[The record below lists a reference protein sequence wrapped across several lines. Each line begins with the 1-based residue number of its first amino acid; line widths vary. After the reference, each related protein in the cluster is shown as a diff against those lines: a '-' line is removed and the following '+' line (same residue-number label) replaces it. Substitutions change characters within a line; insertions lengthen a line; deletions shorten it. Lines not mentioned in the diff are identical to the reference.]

1 MERAHSD
8 LPQPLLDKPE
18 KPKRRDYYYTL
29 VLQKSISE
37 PNIEEL
43 HHVIETYRYPL
54 SASLK
59 TNPIMPTLSDPEV
72 PISFKNTLSTLILNT
87 LPLILV
93 YLANF
98 SVRNLSLHFAKEK
111 NNTHLTNA
119 IGVGNTL
126 LNVVGLAVFISLNIG
141 LISCSSQA
149 YGAKKYRL
157 VGFYLHR
164 GLIINT
170 IALIPGCCIFYWS
183 DKICIFMG
191 VDPDTAYYIQKL
203 TFNCILGVFAMMIF
217 NTLSAYLY
225 SCDIFLPSS
234 IALIFSAIVFGILT
248 YVLFEK
254 TDLDVLAV
262 SISFN
267 VMQVLSALIIFL
279 YILIRKPVPGSFFW
293 PKGPSFRDLWALF
306 KHEFFVGSMM
316 FLEWISL
323 EIVYLFAGRL
333 SITELGAMTI
343 VFTNFQTLY
352 AVPVSLAD
360 TVLAF
365 VGNAMGEGNLAKAK
379 SFLKAGLVWSI
390 ASLVC
395 IELAYLFL
403 SRQIAEFY
411 SSDPATIDETVR
423 IFKIY
428 LFYFPPDFIQIILS
442 SGLRAIGK
450 EKLGSVMFIV
460 CYYLISLPLTYFLCF
475 GVGLRDSGLVYGP
488 IVSLY
493 ILLIWLIFAYWRIDW
508 DAQLREIES
517 RIKKDQKSIAQ
528 DPSPALSGE
537 GTRVL
542 HLPDDAVL

>member
-1 MERAHSD
+1 MERSHSD
-8 LPQPLLDKPE
+8 LPQPLIGKPG
-18 KPKRRDYYYTL
+18 KPKRRDFYYSL
-29 VLQKSISE
+29 VLQRSSSE

-43 HHVIETYRYPL
+43 HQGIETYKHPL

-59 TNPIMPTLSDPEV
+59 HNVAAPVLFELEA
-72 PISFKNTLSTLILNT
+72 PISFRKTLKTLIVNT

-93 YLANF
+93 YIANF
-98 SVRNLSLHFAKEK
+98 SVRNLSLHFAKER

-119 IGVGNTL
+119 IGIGNTL

-149 YGAKKYRL
+149 FGAKKYKL

-170 IALIPGCCIFYWS
+170 LALIPGCCIFYWS
-183 DKICIFMG
+183 DKICMLMG
-191 VDPDTAYYIQKL
+191 VDPDTAFYIQKL

-225 SCDIFLPSS
+225 SCDIFFPSS
-234 IALIFSAIVFGILT
+234 VAIVVSSIVFGILT

-254 TDLDVLAV
+254 TDLDILAV

-267 VMQVLSALIIFL
+267 VMQVLSVLLIFL
-279 YILIRKPVPGSFFW
+279 YIIIRKPVPGSFFL
-293 PKGPSFRDLWALF
+293 PRGPSFKGLWELF
-306 KHEFFVGSMM
+306 THEFFVGSMM

-323 EIVYLFAGRL
+323 EIIYLFAGRL
-333 SITELGAMTI
+333 GLEELGAMTI

-365 VGNAMGEGNLAKAK
+365 VGNAMGERNLPKAK

-390 ASLVC
+390 ASLIC
-395 IELAYLFL
+395 IELAYVFCA
-403 SRQIAEFY
+403 RQIAEFY
-411 SSDPATIDETVR
+411 TSDEATIVETVR
-423 IFKIY
+423 VFKLY
-428 LFYFPPDFIQIILS
+428 LFYFPPDFIQIVLS
-442 SGLRAIGK
+442 SGIRAIGK

-460 CYYLISLPLTYFLCF
+460 CYYLISIPLAYFLCF
-475 GVGLRDSGLVYGP
+475 GLELRDSGLVFGP
-488 IVSLY
+488 TLGLY
-493 ILLIWLIFAYWRIDW
+493 CLLIWLIFSYWKIDW
-508 DAQLREIES
+508 DAQLEVIAI
-517 RIKKDQKSIAQ
+517 RIKQDQKAIDQ
-528 DPSPALSGE
+528 EPEPVVPAVESE
-537 GTRVL
+537 AIT
-542 HLPDDAVL
+542 LPDDVL